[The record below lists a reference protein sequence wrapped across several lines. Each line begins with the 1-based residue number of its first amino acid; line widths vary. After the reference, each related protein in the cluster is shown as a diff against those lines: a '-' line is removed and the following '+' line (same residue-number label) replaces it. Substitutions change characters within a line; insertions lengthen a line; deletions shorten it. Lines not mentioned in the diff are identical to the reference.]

1 MSRVTAIPTA
11 PDSAGPPD
19 DILFLQTSQV
29 SAMTYLHSLNAC
41 HTVNN
46 PKIVNKCEMKS
57 TWRLEKDQETKQ
69 NAQTQQQTGT
79 KLKELAGVRVG
90 SKPNPKTT

>member
-1 MSRVTAIPTA
+1 
-11 PDSAGPPD
+11 
-19 DILFLQTSQV
+19 
-29 SAMTYLHSLNAC
+29 MTYLYSLNAY

-69 NAQTQQQTGT
+69 NAQTH
-79 KLKELAGVRVG
+79 
-90 SKPNPKTT
+90 SKQVPG